1 MNVAAISPASPATG
15 RRPSSPYARRLAR
28 ERGIPLSALSGS
40 GPNGRIVAAD
50 VPLEAIA
57 AAAPPPA
64 AVVEAAPAAV
74 SPAAVLAARAF
85 GAFSATIAL
94 GPLQDLIAGSGL
106 DVPLDAF
113 FAKAAARAAG
123 DRGAALRLVAE
134 DGSAAVIAGPAGLAP
149 SEIARR
155 AASGESAA
163 ADRPLVLS
171 CLRLSGVRPV
181 AGSLPADCDLRLL
194 VVAAKDAASGEAL
207 LVHDAAVVGEAEA
220 ARILAD
226 FRDSLENPLRLLV

>member
-1 MNVAAISPASPATG
+1 MNAVASSAAGVAIA
-15 RRPSSPYARRLAR
+15 RRPASPYARRLAR

-57 AAAPPPA
+57 ASATPPA
-64 AVVEAAPAAV
+64 AVEAAPAAAK
-74 SPAAVLAARAF
+74 PAPVIAARSF
-85 GAFSATIAL
+85 GAFSASIGL
-94 GPLQDLIAGSGL
+94 GPLQELIAGSGL
-106 DVPLDAF
+106 DVSLDAF

-123 DRGAALRLVAE
+123 DRGAALRLIAE
-134 DGSAAVIAGPAGLAP
+134 DGSAAVIVGPAGLAP

-155 AASGESAA
+155 AAAGENAA

-171 CLRLSGVRPV
+171 SLRLSGVRPV

-194 VVAAKDAASGEAL
+194 VVAAKDAAMGEAL
-207 LVHDAAVVGEAEA
+207 LVHDADVVGEAEA